1 MAIENGTYIKLNY
14 TGTINGVAFDT
25 TDAEAAKNAN
35 IFAMTSR
42 LA

>member
-1 MAIENGTYIKLNY
+1 MAVENGTYIKLNY

-35 IFAMTSR
+35 IFR
-42 LA
+42 